1 MLKSTSYLGIYALFF
16 TAVSCTSTNEKA
28 IKTSTIE
35 TENWQHQIIKD
46 RYIVTLKNE
55 AVIQHAELFKNSSHK
70 AIVMDF
76 AAIIAIDAG
85 AKLGPNDPIY
95 SNAIN
100 GFTITATKQ
109 QINILE
115 ADKRI
120 NAIESDV
127 AIILSK
133 GGQKNSDNRNIQ
145 PEQIKPSNI
154 TRVGGSKTISDKKAW
169 IIDTGIDLDHPDLN
183 VNNKLSVAF
192 LYNVKGKPNPN
203 DAHGHGTH
211 VAGIVGAVDNT
222 IGSVGVAQGC
232 ELVAVRVL
240 DANGNGLLSDIIAG
254 IDYVAKNAKAGDVA
268 NLSLGMSASNA
279 LDNAIANAASN
290 GIYITLAA
298 GNSTNDVANY
308 SPARLNATN
317 VYTISAMD
325 NNDYWAY
332 FSNYG
337 SSVDYCE
344 PGVAIFSTWLNGDYN
359 TLTGTS
365 MAAPHLAGILLVTG
379 GKPSKSGSV
388 INDPDGQPDPI
399 GHL

>member
-1 MLKSTSYLGIYALFF
+1 M
-16 TAVSCTSTNEKA
+16 
-28 IKTSTIE
+28 
-35 TENWQHQIIKD
+35 
-46 RYIVTLKNE
+46 
-55 AVIQHAELFKNSSHK
+55 SH
-70 AIVMDF
+70 
-76 AAIIAIDAG
+76 
-85 AKLGPNDPIY
+85 
-95 SNAIN
+95 
-100 GFTITATKQ
+100 
-109 QINILE
+109 
-115 ADKRI
+115 R
-120 NAIESDV
+120 
-127 AIILSK
+127 
-133 GGQKNSDNRNIQ
+133 
-145 PEQIKPSNI
+145 
-154 TRVGGSKTISDKKAW
+154 
-169 IIDTGIDLDHPDLN
+169 
-183 VNNKLSVAF
+183 
-192 LYNVKGKPNPN
+192 
-203 DAHGHGTH
+203 
-211 VAGIVGAVDNT
+211 
-222 IGSVGVAQGC
+222 
-232 ELVAVRVL
+232 
-240 DANGNGLLSDIIAG
+240 LLSDIIAG